1 MTSRLIYLEFD
12 DGFCVWGGDDHQV
25 HETSLYT
32 TFVFKSYFFL
42 AIVGLLNVLKATT
55 HWNSYVVRASLGAKL
70 VKDRVVQEVMYF
82 GCIFMCLN
90 KWNVITFNCVALL
103 VGIFN
108 LCLCVPF
115 VLSMLQL

>member
-1 MTSRLIYLEFD
+1 M
-12 DGFCVWGGDDHQV
+12 

-32 TFVFKSYFFL
+32 TFVSTSSFLL

-55 HWNSYVVRASLGAKL
+55 HWNSYDVRASLGAKL

-82 GCIFMCLN
+82 GCIFMCLI
-90 KWNVITFNCVALL
+90 KWNVIIFSCVALL
-103 VGIFN
+103 FGIFN
-108 LCLCVPF
+108 LCVCVPF